1 MAGAADLPSAG
12 IGEAGPTSPFVC
24 GRRET
29 AGSSWRAE
37 RALGT
42 EAPLLATEKV
52 RDDQG
57 RLVVRIGSVGSGGD
71 TECDDL
77 VRESLSHEA

>member
-12 IGEAGPTSPFVC
+12 IGEAGPTSPFA
-24 GRRET
+24 GRRRET
-29 AGSSWRAE
+29 AGTSWRAE

-42 EAPLLATEKV
+42 EAPLFATEKV

-57 RLVVRIGSVGSGGD
+57 RLVVRTGSVGSGGD
-71 TECDDL
+71 TGCDDRVL
-77 VRESLSHEA
+77 ESLSHEA